1 MQLADGLICP
11 TQGLVFQSSL
21 ELSPECNGN
30 AVCVVLESHH
40 VSILTRA
47 FARVQLRV
55 DKPTLYRT
63 ITVSIL
69 TRAFARVQRK
79 LDFQYVIT
87 RNVSILT
94 RAFARVQREC
104 IHSQHRSP
112 SGFNPHSSFRPSA
125 TPINGPSARCRSV
138 SILTRAFARVQPKKG
153 SNVGW
158 HWARQ
163 MWVFNVP
170 WPISRPA
177 RTSLG
182 FDARL
187 GFARLES
194 RLHQSSLKRT
204 GFAENSSLLLKF
216 YPTSRS
222 SSSTMLASTAK
233 PRSTGSGLVMSIPA
247 ILSASSGYTESPALR
262 KSR

>member
-1 MQLADGLICP
+1 MRFNPHSSFRPSATMSEAETTRPL
-11 TQGLVFQSSL
+11 TMFQSSL
-21 ELSPECNGN
+21 ELSPECNGFIL
-30 AVCVVLESHH
+30 VCVLDG
-40 VSILTRA
+40 
-47 FARVQLRV
+47 VQEGV
-55 DKPTLYRT
+55 CANPT
-63 ITVSIL
+63 
-69 TRAFARVQRK
+69 
-79 LDFQYVIT
+79 
-87 RNVSILT
+87 
-94 RAFARVQREC
+94 
-104 IHSQHRSP
+104 
-112 SGFNPHSSFRPSA
+112 
-125 TPINGPSARCRSV
+125 
-138 SILTRAFARVQPKKG
+138 KKG